1 MVPPKLSTSAVF
13 YYYVDRNQL
22 ASFVLKQSLLFHSS
36 QELKRNLIYGQIK
49 KNEKEKIV
57 HTRSSTVSS

>member
-22 ASFVLKQSLLFHSS
+22 VSFVLKQSLLFHSC

-49 KNEKEKIV
+49 KNEKEKIA